1 MSRLT
6 RPFSALCSTLYSTLY
21 STLCTALGTG
31 ALLAVVA
38 HAPGALAQERDEWS
52 LEKFRPAVHSLG
64 AFTTEAARVSHELTI
79 NAFLM
84 ANVGGDVLQ
93 LANDEQAVDMFG
105 TTDLVASVSFL
116 DHLSVA
122 LDVPF
127 HFGSGTFLDGD
138 NVADFTFG
146 DIRLSL
152 KATALKP
159 YRIGGGIGLAV
170 DLFIPSGSKG
180 GYGRESGTVVMPKIV
195 LDAMTENL
203 HLMTNIW
210 FYVRSGSFEPNDSPQ
225 TVPEFAPNLG
235 ISSEAGANAALAI
248 FLGSTDFRMLIEGR
262 FESRL
267 ARFFEKAN
275 TQLEFT
281 WGLHWR
287 SKQGF
292 AVGGGASFGVLDGYG
307 DPAWRGFLQ
316 VGYQPANLI
325 PMPSKTGDAD
335 GDGILDDIDQCP
347 ADAEDLD
354 GFEDTDGC
362 PENDN
367 DKDGIVDG
375 QDKCPNQAEDKDG
388 DRDEDGCPDNDQDA
402 DGIADDL
409 DQCPT
414 KPEDKDGFE
423 DSDGCPD
430 LDNDKDGIPDSEDKC
445 PDKAEDLD
453 GDRDTDGC
461 PDGDGDKDGI
471 PDDLDKCPT
480 QPEDIDGFEDEDG
493 CPDPDNDKD
502 GLPDNL
508 DKCPNDPEDKDG
520 FKDDDGCPEDD
531 NDGDGIK
538 DAQDKCPDVAE
549 DRDGC
554 QDEDGCPEEGKVCVT
569 KEKITISEK
578 IFFKTGKAD
587 ILPKSYALL
596 AELAKVINENPQIE
610 LIEIQGHTDAQGPDD
625 FNRTL
630 SDSRANSVMTHLVTL
645 GSVNAQRLS
654 AKGYGED
661 VPIGNNKTAA
671 GRELN
676 RRVEFMIVRQKAP

>member
-1 MSRLT
+1 MLT
-6 RPFSALCSTLYSTLY
+6 RSL
-21 STLCTALGTG
+21 TALIATG
-31 ALLAVVA
+31 LFASAA
-38 HAPGALAQERDEWS
+38 YAQDRDEWS
-52 LEKFRPAVHSLG
+52 LQKFRPAIHSLG
-64 AFTTEAARVSHELTI
+64 GFQTEAARVSHGLTI

-84 ANVGGDVLQ
+84 FNIAGDLLQ
-93 LANDEQAVDMFG
+93 DINDEQVVDMFG
-105 TTDLVASVSFL
+105 STDLVASVSFL
-116 DHLSVA
+116 DHLSAA
-122 LDVPF
+122 LNVPF
-127 HFGSGTFLDGD
+127 HFGNGVFLDGED
-138 NVADFTFG
+138 VSDFTFG
-146 DIRLSL
+146 DVRLSL

-159 YRIGGGIGLAV
+159 YRIGAGIGLAV
-170 DLFIPSGSKG
+170 DLLIPSGSKG
-180 GYGRESGTVVMPKIV
+180 GYGRENGAVVIPKIV
-195 LDAMTENL
+195 LDAITEHV

-210 FYVRSGSFEPNDSPQ
+210 FLARSGEFEPETTGFELPDEMA
-225 TVPEFAPNLG
+225 VG
-235 ISSEAGANAALAI
+235 SEAGINAALAI

-267 ARFFEKAN
+267 TRFFERSN
-275 TQLEFT
+275 TQLEFS

-287 SKQGF
+287 HATGL

-307 DPAWRGFLQ
+307 DPTWRGFLT
-316 VGYQPANLI
+316 VGYQPAHLI
-325 PMPSKTGDAD
+325 PMPTKDGDSD
-335 GDGILDDIDQCP
+335 GDGIMNSVDQCP
-347 ADAEDLD
+347 ADPEDID

-362 PENDN
+362 PEADN
-367 DKDGIVDG
+367 DKDGIPDG
-375 QDKCPNQAEDKDG
+375 QDKCPNDAEDMDG
-388 DRDEDGCPDNDQDA
+388 DRDTDGCPDNDQDA

-423 DSDGCPD
+423 DTDGCPD
-430 LDNDKDGIPDSEDKC
+430 LDNDKDGIPDTEDKC

-502 GLPDNL
+502 GLPDAQ
-508 DKCPNDPEDKDG
+508 DRCPNDAEDKDG
-520 FKDDDGCPEDD
+520 FKDEDGCPEDD
-531 NDGDGIK
+531 NDADGIK
-538 DAQDKCPDVAE
+538 DAQDKCPDAAE

-554 QDEDGCPEEGKVCVT
+554 QDEDGCPEEGKVCVS

-610 LIEIQGHTDAQGPDD
+610 LIEIQGHTDNQGPDD
-625 FNRTL
+625 FNMKL
-630 SDSRANSVMTHLVTL
+630 SDDRANSVMMHLIQIGNVAP
-645 GSVNAQRLS
+645 GRLK

-661 VPIGNNKTAA
+661 VPIGDNKTTK
-671 GRELN
+671 GRDLN
-676 RRVEFMIVRQKAP
+676 RRVEFMILKQKTE